1 MSHVHVLWNHY
12 LIEKRFMNDFNQI
25 NINTN
30 GALQASPLESSQRN
44 GSLNGH
50 APAEINS
57 ATRPSDRLELSDRA
71 LLLSHL
77 RELPDVRTD
86 VVDRV
91 RAQIA
96 DTDYPT
102 DETLD
107 IALDNLAA
115 DIL

>member
-1 MSHVHVLWNHY
+1 
-12 LIEKRFMNDFNQI
+12 MNDFNPI

-30 GALQASPLESSQRN
+30 GALQAAPLESAQRN

-50 APAEINS
+50 PA
-57 ATRPSDRLELSDRA
+57 ATAAKRPSDRLELSDRA
-71 LLLSHL
+71 LLLSQL
-77 RELPDVRTD
+77 REQPDVRTD

-96 DTDYPT
+96 DSDYPS
-102 DETLD
+102 DETLN